1 MKRAERDAIL
11 GKNLPKPETPRER
24 RQLDAVDED
33 LRSSPLRGKR
43 LRLRLLN
50 FRPAADGYLS
60 ALGGPLPYMVRLRE
74 IAEMTAAHE
83 ARLQEA
89 WRALAAA
96 STDGDGFAEAW
107 RAEAERWPF
116 DEVNDL
122 IERHNLYYPAESRLP
137 MDPKTRTHAL
147 VNGEDYRKRPLD
159 AAWALERFPAELDLA
174 RGSTAI
180 SA

>member
-1 MKRAERDAIL
+1 MKRAEREAIL
-11 GKNLPKPETPRER
+11 GKNAAKPETPRER
-24 RQLDAVDED
+24 RQLAALDED

-74 IAEMTAAHE
+74 IAEMTDAHE
-83 ARLQEA
+83 ARLRDA
-89 WRALAAA
+89 WRYLAASSA
-96 STDGDGFAEAW
+96 DGEAFAAAW
-107 RAEAERWPF
+107 RAEVEVWSF

-159 AAWALERFPAELDLA
+159 AAWVLERFPAELNLA
-174 RGSTAI
+174 R
-180 SA
+180 